1 MSLHPALAILKPII
15 EDLVKAIGI
24 PCEVVLHNLRDPSH
38 SIIAIAGDITGRE
51 VGSPLTDLGLRL
63 LRLGRLKENL
73 IAYSTTTPDG
83 RPLRSS
89 TLYIRDEND
98 EVIGSLCIN
107 VDLTYWN
114 MMNRLISELCET
126 KPLVESGEQVAET
139 FDSNIADIL
148 RKSVESTIEEC
159 GKPVPL
165 MEKSE
170 KLEVVS
176 VLEDTGIF
184 LIRGAVDYVA
194 DALGVSR
201 PTVYNYLAELRSS
214 ERFGRSS
221 FNSQPMTESTEIK

>member
-114 MMNRLISELCET
+114 MMNKLMTS
-126 KPLVESGEQVAET
+126 
-139 FDSNIADIL
+139 L
-148 RKSVESTIEEC
+148 R
-159 GKPVPL
+159 PF
-165 MEKSE
+165 M
-170 KLEVVS
+170 
-176 VLEDTGIF
+176 
-184 LIRGAVDYVA
+184 YH
-194 DALGVSR
+194 
-201 PTVYNYLAELRSS
+201 
-214 ERFGRSS
+214 
-221 FNSQPMTESTEIK
+221 